1 MTLAELAALAAKVEG
16 FDRPVRDHQACDGT
30 GAEWRGARSFPCSC
44 QFSAWEQG
52 SGTEWDNS
60 PAALLMAVAMQGRFV
75 VVDWR
80 EVSVARHTSPETIHS
95 HCRHERTPESIACAA
110 LVALLRAHGVG
121 VDCD

>member
-1 MTLAELAALAAKVEG
+1 MTLPELAALAEKVEG

-60 PAALLMAVAMQGRFV
+60 PAAFLMAVALASGQLFLGNVLVHVTQGDRP
-75 VVDWR
+75 
-80 EVSVARHTSPETIHS
+80 VAEATIPG
-95 HCRHERTPESIACAA
+95 ERNAEALARAA
-110 LVALLRAHGVG
+110 LVALLRAHGVD
-121 VDCD
+121 VSE